1 LHYDYP
7 EAGAMKLYEKLNIL
21 RDYIR
26 ALGSV
31 AVAFSGG
38 VDSAFLLKVAYE
50 VLADKAIAVTARS
63 STFPQREYKEAT
75 DFAEKLGVR
84 HITIDSEELDI
95 EGFSQNPANRCYF
108 CKHELFSKILEVAIK
123 EGIEYI
129 ADGSNTDDLGD
140 YRPGLKAVNELKVVS
155 PLKESLMTKED
166 IRLLS
171 REMNLATWNK
181 PAFACLASRFPYGQ
195 EITAEKLKMVD
206 HAEQYLL
213 DLGFRQVR
221 VRHHGDIAR
230 IEVSADER
238 AKFFDLK
245 TMDNISDRFKE
256 IGFIYVSLDLKGY
269 RTGSMNETL
278 VLKEE

>member
-1 LHYDYP
+1 
-7 EAGAMKLYEKLNIL
+7 MKLYEKLNIL